1 MLGHEY
7 ALKKELLKTISS
19 STFKKEKEREGGNLV
34 CVLRYEKKKEWE
46 IKIESDF
53 QICNYR
59 NGKFLNGR
67 GCEWVALSFVL
78 LWSRGITA
86 GI

>member
-1 MLGHEY
+1 M
-7 ALKKELLKTISS
+7 KK
-19 STFKKEKEREGGNLV
+19 KKKGKDGWKFSLCSQIWKE
-34 CVLRYEKKKEWE
+34 KEWE

-53 QICNYR
+53 WICNYG

-67 GCEWVALSFVL
+67 DCEHVALSFVL
-78 LWSRGITA
+78 HWSWGIIA

>member
-34 CVLRYEKKKEWE
+34 CVLRYEKKRSEKLKFKV
-46 IKIESDF
+46 IFKFVTIEM
-53 QICNYR
+53 
-59 NGKFLNGR
+59 
-67 GCEWVALSFVL
+67 ASF
-78 LWSRGITA
+78 
-86 GI
+86 